1 MIFLK
6 RLGIGARLSLLVT
19 GLTIAAIAAMV
30 AVIGIQV
37 NMFAKDNAIQF
48 AMETAK
54 SKGAAAQN
62 ILENA
67 LDQAV
72 SLSKVFEAASVV
84 ANAGI
89 SRRQANSILQYYIEH
104 SPQLFG
110 AYVAFEPNAYDG
122 KDEDFVDE
130 WGHDSTGRFI
140 PYWTRDDSGAGVLE
154 ALKDYDKIGAG
165 DYYQVPRVSGRQA
178 IIDPYVYKVQ
188 NKDVLMTSLVAP
200 IFNKDR
206 AFIGIAGIDLTL
218 DGIGKV
224 VEGTVLYKTGAL
236 TLYTANGTVAG
247 AKDASL
253 VGKKISDIGLDP
265 ALKANIEKRE
275 AFFMERKGAKGQQV
289 LTIGEPFPV
298 GDTGMRWTV
307 AADIPLSEVLG
318 PITSLLALIVAVGV
332 VAVLLIV
339 GAVLLI
345 SRSISRP
352 LAQGVA
358 FARKI
363 AEGNLTANV
372 DVGKRGDEIGRLAS
386 ALNEMTESLRDMA
399 RQIQDGASQ
408 LAAGTEQ
415 LSTSAQQLAEGAQN
429 QASTLEETSAAIEE
443 LTASVGQVSDHAQ
456 SQSSTVLETTASME
470 QMMKS
475 VNEVSGTLEKVAVSA
490 GSSVERAQQGA
501 SSVKQAIVAIKDIS
515 ESSEKIAGIVNVI
528 SDIADQTNLL
538 ALNASIEAARAGEHG
553 RGFAVVA
560 DEVSKLA
567 DRSAHSTKEIE
578 SLIKETLK
586 QVQQGVHLAEGSGAS
601 MQEIIVGAMEAST
614 MVAAL
619 QKSIGQ
625 QAGAIKEIARSVAN
639 LNEMSQ
645 GISAATE
652 EQTTNSKQVSKAI
665 EGVNEI
671 TQAAAGAAEE
681 MASSVQQMAGM
692 AQQLQGLVARFKLS
706 HESESAPVAGVIA
719 AHQGQGAPRALV
731 QG

>member
-1 MIFLK
+1 VNSF
-6 RLGIGARLSLLVT
+6 AR
-19 GLTIAAIAAMV
+19 
-30 AVIGIQV
+30 
-37 NMFAKDNAIQF
+37 DNAIQF

-54 SKGAAAQN
+54 AKGGVVQN
-62 ILENA
+62 ILDNA

-72 SLSKVFEAASVV
+72 SLSRVFEAASVV
-84 ANAGI
+84 TNAGI

-110 AYVAFEPNAYDG
+110 AYIAFEPNAYDG
-122 KDEDFVDE
+122 KDENFIDE

-140 PYWTRDDSGAGVLE
+140 PYWTRDDKGAGSLE
-154 ALKDYDKIGAG
+154 PLKDYDKTGVG
-165 DYYQVPRVSGRQA
+165 DYYQMPRTSGRQA
-178 IIDPYVYKVQ
+178 IINPSVHKVGD
-188 NKDVLMTSLVAP
+188 KDVLMTSLVSP
-200 IFNKDR
+200 IFNKDK

-224 VEGTVLYKTGAL
+224 VADTVLYKSGAL

-253 VGKKISDIGLDP
+253 VGKNLADLGADP

-275 AFFMERKGAKGQQV
+275 SFVMQRKGAKGQQV
-289 LTIGEPFPV
+289 LTIGVPFTV
-298 GDTGMRWTV
+298 GDTGTQWLIV
-307 AADIPLSEVLG
+307 ADTPLSEVLG
-318 PITSLLALIVAVGV
+318 PITTLIALIIVVGI

-339 GAVLLI
+339 GAVFLI

-358 FARKI
+358 FAQKI
-363 AEGNLTANV
+363 AEGDLTANV
-372 DVGKRGDEIGRLAS
+372 DVGTREDEIGRLGA

-408 LAAGTEQ
+408 LASGTEQ

-429 QASTLEETSAAIEE
+429 QASTLEETSAAIEQ
-443 LTASVGQVSDHAQ
+443 LSASVEQVSDHAQ
-456 SQSSTVLETTASME
+456 SQSRTVTETTASME
-470 QMMKS
+470 AMLES

-490 GSSVERAQQGA
+490 GGSVERAQQGA

-553 RGFAVVA
+553 KGFAVVA

-586 QVQQGVHLAEGSGAS
+586 RVQQGVQLAEGSGAS
-601 MQEIIVGAMEAST
+601 MQQIIVGAMEASS
-614 MVAAL
+614 MVTHL
-619 QKSIGQ
+619 QTSIGQ
-625 QAGAIKEIARSVAN
+625 QAGAIKEIARAVGN
-639 LNEMSQ
+639 LSEMSQ

-652 EQTTNSKQVSKAI
+652 EQTVSSKQVSKAI
-665 EGVNEI
+665 ESVNEI

-681 MASSVQQMAGM
+681 MSSSVQQMAGM
-692 AQQLQGLVARFKLS
+692 AQQLQGLAARFKLNRNGDR
-706 HESESAPVAGVIA
+706 APAAAVIA
-719 AHQGQGAPRALV
+719 GRQGQEDSRAPPRTLIYLPPFGRCAGSPNRDGASWNR
-731 QG
+731 